1 MVRMPIVETEAAFI
15 DKLAALEHDQWIAW
29 SKDVAS
35 KEDLSPLRI
44 RRWKAL
50 WIPYELLP
58 EKYKEMDRKWARKV
72 LEVIYQK

>member
-1 MVRMPIVETEAAFI
+1 MFIIEVVSRMEPESNRALI
-15 DKLAALEHDQWIAW
+15 DKLAAVEHDQWIAW

-50 WIPYELLP
+50 
-58 EKYKEMDRKWARKV
+58 
-72 LEVIYQK
+72 